1 MRWKGGLT
9 QGFIWGEGQGH
20 PWKDPPPPPQNF
32 HTHTKFESM
41 WHLGAPDA
49 ASEHLNFLGGGGG
62 GGMPLGVV
70 TPHAAF
76 FPPSA
81 KISLHLD
88 RLQDKIWVGKACTL
102 IYSAAMRSPI
112 SSPLASVKQKFDTT
126 SVHCRT
132 FSPAWPRLQALP
144 MLFLHAG
151 IV

>member
-1 MRWKGGLT
+1 MSVTLSLSQFAQHGGVKAIKEVILDT
-9 QGFIWGEGQGH
+9 EELSLNVSEMERRTHTGFYMGGGAGTPLER
-20 PWKDPPPPPQNF
+20 PPPPPQNF

-62 GGMPLGVV
+62 VMPLGVV

-102 IYSAAMRSPI
+102 I
-112 SSPLASVKQKFDTT
+112 
-126 SVHCRT
+126 
-132 FSPAWPRLQALP
+132 
-144 MLFLHAG
+144 
-151 IV
+151 